1 MHSSKYLLVSSNSLL
16 HSQSL
21 NIEELALV
29 ELLALGAH
37 GISKANIKQGDYMPV
52 IGAEPIGL
60 GIMEFARIAGAKVI
74 ALDVNESRLKFCKDI
89 LKVDNTIDK
98 NSTDIATETGV
109 INAMISLVS
118 VPGLVSD

>member
-1 MHSSKYLLVSSNSLL
+1 MHSSQYLLVSSNSLL

-29 ELLALGAH
+29 ELLVLGAH

-74 ALDVNESRLKFCKDI
+74 ALDVHESRLKFCKDI

-98 NSTDIATETGV
+98 NSTDIVTETGV

>member
-1 MHSSKYLLVSSNSLL
+1 ML
-16 HSQSL
+16 
-21 NIEELALV
+21 
-29 ELLALGAH
+29 
-37 GISKANIKQGDYMPV
+37 V

-60 GIMEFARIAGAKVI
+60 GKMEFARIAGAKVI

-89 LKVDNTIDK
+89 LKVHNTIDK

>member
-1 MHSSKYLLVSSNSLL
+1 MHSSQYLLVSSNSLL

-21 NIEELALV
+21 NSEELALV

-74 ALDVNESRLKFCKDI
+74 ALDVHESRLKFCIDI
-89 LKVDNTIDK
+89 LKVHNTIDK

>member
-1 MHSSKYLLVSSNSLL
+1 MHSSQYLLVSSNSLL
-16 HSQSL
+16 HSHSL
-21 NIEELALV
+21 NSEELALV

-74 ALDVNESRLKFCKDI
+74 ALDVHESRLKFCKDI

-98 NSTDIATETGV
+98 NSTDIVTETGV

>member
-1 MHSSKYLLVSSNSLL
+1 MHSSQYLLVSSNSLL

-21 NIEELALV
+21 NSEELALV

-89 LKVDNTIDK
+89 LKVHNTIDK

>member
-1 MHSSKYLLVSSNSLL
+1 MHSSQYLLVSSNSLL

-21 NIEELALV
+21 NSEELALV

-74 ALDVNESRLKFCKDI
+74 ALDVHESRLKFCKDI

>member
-1 MHSSKYLLVSSNSLL
+1 MHSSQYLLVSSNSLL

-21 NIEELALV
+21 NSEELALV

-74 ALDVNESRLKFCKDI
+74 ALDVHESRLKFCKDI

-98 NSTDIATETGV
+98 NSTDIVTETGV

>member
-1 MHSSKYLLVSSNSLL
+1 MHSSQYLLVSSNSLL

-21 NIEELALV
+21 NSEELALV